1 MRRKVAVFDTV
12 NNTILLLISLLCV
25 YPFLYIL
32 FLSISDGISVANGE
46 VVFLPKGINIETYK
60 YLFSSPRLPIF
71 RGLLNSFLYCF
82 CSTGLALLVTFMTA
96 YVLTRRQFR
105 GRFFIISVFI
115 FTWVF
120 EAGIIPNYIVN
131 NALHLVDNPLIMI
144 LPSMIGTQFLI
155 ITKAFIESMPYEL
168 EEAARI
174 DGASD
179 FQIMAIIYL
188 PLSKTILA
196 TVGLFHAVGNWNSY
210 ITPVIYLKNPRFTTI
225 QLVLKSLVITM
236 TDSANDA
243 FNTHMQ
249 NGVTLLP
256 ANLQASAIFTA
267 ILPIVCVYPLVQK
280 YFRRGILL
288 GSVKG

>member
-1 MRRKVAVFDTV
+1 
-12 NNTILLLISLLCV
+12 
-25 YPFLYIL
+25 
-32 FLSISDGISVANGE
+32 
-46 VVFLPKGINIETYK
+46 
-60 YLFSSPRLPIF
+60 
-71 RGLLNSFLYCF
+71 
-82 CSTGLALLVTFMTA
+82 
-96 YVLTRRQFR
+96 
-105 GRFFIISVFI
+105 VFI